1 MRVKIC
7 GITRVEDARFAEACG
22 ADAIGVVMFS
32 NSPRSVSP
40 ERAEEIFSAL
50 GPLTATVAVTHTQSS
65 EALRAMLALHPTAV
79 QISHLFD
86 RAQCRG
92 VKVIRVVR
100 KGNPLP
106 DDGDAVVVDE
116 SMGSG
121 RPFDL
126 TFAREVAARLKVPVI
141 LAGGLTAENVRKA
154 IARVSPYAVDV
165 ASGVEDAPGVKN
177 HKKVRAFIRACK
189 EEIP

>member
-7 GITRVEDARFAEACG
+7 GITRVEDARFAEVCG

-40 ERAEEIFSAL
+40 ERAEEIFSVL

-65 EALRAMLALHPTAV
+65 DALAAMLALHPTAV
-79 QISHLFD
+79 QISHPFD

-121 RPFDL
+121 RLFDL

-177 HKKVRAFIRACK
+177 HKKIQAFIRACK
-189 EEIP
+189 EEIS